1 MAVLLLLLLLSLGVL
16 LCLFFCSHCN
26 NIVLTSILLVSL
38 FNPVDFCLE
47 LLNNKSRTLHNVLL
61 LIRLTLLSI
70 FFTLFFFT
78 VFLFHLCLCLHSL
91 LIFCYY
97 HHIPLQAPSNLL
109 LYPLFNC
116 CSWFEYSYILF
127 ILCFDLFLQYV
138 MILLCMTMLHINMA
152 YRYRYTNVIT
162 STIILYP

>member
-1 MAVLLLLLLLSLGVL
+1 MAVLLLLLLLSLEV

-26 NIVLTSILLVSL
+26 NIVLISILLVSL

-61 LIRLTLLSI
+61 LIRLTLPSI

-78 VFLFHLCLCLHSL
+78 VFLFHLCLCLHTL

-97 HHIPLQAPSNLL
+97 HHIPLQTPSNLL
-109 LYPLFNC
+109 LYYCIDYFTAVLLVWIFIIVYSLFQFIFTVCNDTMYVWL
-116 CSWFEYSYILF
+116 CS
-127 ILCFDLFLQYV
+127 
-138 MILLCMTMLHINMA
+138 T
-152 YRYRYTNVIT
+152 
-162 STIILYP
+162 